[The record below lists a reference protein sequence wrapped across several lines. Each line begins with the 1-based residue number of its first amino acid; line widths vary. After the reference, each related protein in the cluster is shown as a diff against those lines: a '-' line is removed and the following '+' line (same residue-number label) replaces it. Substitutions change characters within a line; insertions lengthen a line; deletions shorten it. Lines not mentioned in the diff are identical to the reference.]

1 MAALIAAKN
10 APDFARELDSLRV
23 EQKVLKRFSDTIES
37 KQ

>member
-10 APDFARELDSLRV
+10 APDFARELDSLRADQRIV
-23 EQKVLKRFSDTIES
+23 KRLSDSIES